1 MCCRWLLQVTDAFV
15 GCEAAVELFDFVKN
29 YDKSVKPEDII
40 EHGKV
45 HLTLEFT
52 ANEHLALLQKI
63 SASKVFDTEIN
74 EQQAQNFAEYFM
86 TLDPEVAMK
95 AWTVLGSGTLD
106 NTIMMHDVETK
117 SGVSVSAR
125 MLELLGDEGN

>member
-1 MCCRWLLQVTDAFV
+1 
-15 GCEAAVELFDFVKN
+15 
-29 YDKSVKPEDII
+29 
-40 EHGKV
+40 
-45 HLTLEFT
+45 
-52 ANEHLALLQKI
+52 
-63 SASKVFDTEIN
+63 
-74 EQQAQNFAEYFM
+74 M

-125 MLELLGDEGN
+125 MLELLGDEDN